1 MGTAWSPDATARIV
15 ETFLDQHALAEPDA
29 DLVRFH
35 QNAVY
40 RLPSHGLT
48 VRIYGPEDGAAKAR
62 LMIAFADFLK
72 DKDLPA
78 VRLSDRFPS
87 QPFDIGGRQ
96 VTIWDWLESDE
107 PANTAD
113 GGYHAFGA
121 ALRELHAVSGEF
133 DYPVT
138 DLDPLKKIRNRLER
152 LAAAGRLAD
161 RHLDTLEASYARTL
175 ELAPS
180 LTQSRLGAGVLH
192 GDALRKNAVQSGG
205 RMHLIDFD
213 SVCRGPLEWDIAPT
227 LVAEKRLG
235 FDAADCDAFLAGYG
249 IDRDALPDIEPAM
262 IVKQL
267 SMTVVLC
274 LKAGESDAVDAEI
287 DRRLQAW
294 NAWDFETP
302 WNAPVLG

>member
-1 MGTAWSPDATARIV
+1 MGNAWSPDATARIV
-15 ETFLDQHALAEPDA
+15 ETFLDQHGLTEPDVQ
-29 DLVRFH
+29 LVRFH

-62 LMIAFADFLK
+62 LMIAFAEFLK

-78 VRLSDRFPS
+78 VRLSDRFPD
-87 QPFDIGGRQ
+87 QPFDIDGRQ
-96 VTIWDWLESDE
+96 VTIWDWLASDD
-107 PANTAD
+107 TVD
-113 GGYHAFGA
+113 GGYRAFGK
-121 ALRELHAVSGEF
+121 ALRDLHAVSRSF
-133 DYPVT
+133 DYPIAA
-138 DLDPLKKIRNRLER
+138 LDPLKKIRNRLDR
-152 LAAAGRLAD
+152 LAAVGRLAD
-161 RHLDTLEASYARTL
+161 RHLDILEASYGRAL
-175 ELAPS
+175 ELAPG
-180 LTQSRLGAGVLH
+180 LMQPRLGAGVLH

-235 FDAADCDAFLAGYG
+235 LGTAECDAFLAGYG
-249 IDRDALPDIEPAM
+249 IDRSALPDIEPAM

-274 LKAGESDAVDAEI
+274 LKARESDAIDAEI
-287 DRRLQAW
+287 NRRLQAW
-294 NAWDFETP
+294 NAWDFGTA
-302 WNAPVLG
+302 WNSPILG

>member
-1 MGTAWSPDATARIV
+1 MGIAWSPDATARIV
-15 ETFLDQHALAEPDA
+15 ETFLDRHGLAEPNA
-29 DLVRFH
+29 ELVRFH

-40 RLPSHGLT
+40 RLPRHGLT

-62 LMIAFADFLK
+62 LMIAFAEFLK
-72 DKDLPA
+72 DQDLPA
-78 VRLSDRFPS
+78 VRLSDRFPG

-96 VTIWDWLESDE
+96 VTIWEWLDSEDS
-107 PANTAD
+107 AD

-121 ALRELHAVSGEF
+121 ALRDLHAVSGEF

-138 DLDPLKKIRNRLER
+138 DLDPLRKIRSRLDR
-152 LAAAGRLAD
+152 LAADGRLAD
-161 RHLDTLEASYARTL
+161 RHLDILEASYAQTQ
-175 ELAPS
+175 AFAS
-180 LTQSRLGAGVLH
+180 GLTQSRLGAGVLH

-235 FDAADCDAFLAGYG
+235 LGAADCDAFLAGYG
-249 IDRDALPDIEPAM
+249 IDRSALPDIEPAM

-274 LKAGESDAVDAEI
+274 LKAGESDAIDAEI

-294 NAWDFETP
+294 QAWDFETQWRSP
-302 WNAPVLG
+302 ISG

>member
-1 MGTAWSPDATARIV
+1 MGNAWSPDATAGIV
-15 ETFLDQHALAEPDA
+15 ESFLDRSGLAEPTI

-35 QNAVY
+35 QNAIY
-40 RLPSHGLT
+40 RLHSHGLT

-78 VRLSDRFPS
+78 VRLSDRFPG
-87 QPFDIGGRQ
+87 QPLDIGGRQ
-96 VTIWDWLESDE
+96 VTIWNWLESDE
-107 PANTAD
+107 STDTID
-113 GGYHAFGA
+113 GRYHAFGA
-121 ALRELHAVSGEF
+121 ALRDLHAVSSEF

-138 DLDPLKKIRNRLER
+138 DLDPLKKIRNRLDR
-152 LAAAGRLAD
+152 LAVGGRLTD
-161 RHLDTLEASYARTL
+161 RHLGILEASYARAR

-180 LTQSRLGAGVLH
+180 LTKSRLGVGVLH
-192 GDALRKNAVQSGG
+192 GDALCKNAVRSGG

-227 LVAEKRLG
+227 LVAEKRHGLG
-235 FDAADCDAFLAGYG
+235 AADCDSFLAGYG
-249 IDRDALPDIEPAM
+249 IDRSAIPDIEAAM

-274 LKAGESDAVDAEI
+274 LKAGESDAIDAEI
-287 DRRLQAW
+287 DQRLQAW
-294 NAWDFETP
+294 AEWDFETP
-302 WNAPVLG
+302 WRSPVLG

>member
-1 MGTAWSPDATARIV
+1 MGNAWSPDATARIV
-15 ETFLDQHALAEPDA
+15 EMFLGQNGLAEPNV

-40 RLPSHGLT
+40 RLPCHGLT

-62 LMIAFADFLK
+62 LMVAFAEFLK

-78 VRLSDRFPS
+78 VRLAKHFPE
-87 QPFDIGGRQ
+87 QPFDIDGQQ
-96 VTIWDWLESDE
+96 VTIWEWLDSDD
-107 PANTAD
+107 TTD
-113 GGYHAFGA
+113 GSYHAFGE
-121 ALRELHAVSGEF
+121 ALRDLHAVSSSF
-133 DYPVT
+133 DYPVA
-138 DLDPLKKIRNRLER
+138 DLDPLKKIRNRLDR
-152 LAAAGRLAD
+152 LATGGRLANQY
-161 RHLDTLEASYARTL
+161 LDILEASYARAL

-180 LTQSRLGAGVLH
+180 LTQSRLGAGILH

-213 SVCRGPLEWDIAPT
+213 SVCRGPLEWDLAPT
-227 LVAEKRLG
+227 LVAEKRLALG
-235 FDAADCDAFLAGYG
+235 AADCDAFLAGYG
-249 IDRDALPDIEPAM
+249 IDRNALPDIEPAM

-274 LKAGESDAVDAEI
+274 LKAGESDVIDANI

-294 NAWDFETP
+294 DAWDFETQ
-302 WNAPVLG
+302 WHSPVLG

>member
-1 MGTAWSPDATARIV
+1 MGNAWSPDATARIV
-15 ETFLDQHALAEPDA
+15 ETFLGQNGLAEPNI

-40 RLPSHGLT
+40 RLPCHGLT

-62 LMIAFADFLK
+62 LMVAFAEFLK

-78 VRLSDRFPS
+78 VRMSDRFPE
-87 QPFDIGGRQ
+87 QPFDIDGQQ
-96 VTIWDWLESDE
+96 VTIWEWLDSDD
-107 PANTAD
+107 TTD

-121 ALRELHAVSGEF
+121 ALRDLHAVSSKF
-133 DYPVT
+133 DYPVA
-138 DLDPLKKIRNRLER
+138 DLDPLKKIRNRLDR
-152 LAAAGRLAD
+152 LAADSRLAD
-161 RHLDTLEASYARTL
+161 RYLDILEASYARAI
-175 ELAPS
+175 ELAPG
-180 LTQSRLGAGVLH
+180 LTQSRLGAGILH

-235 FDAADCDAFLAGYG
+235 LGAADCDAFLAGYG
-249 IDRDALPDIEPAM
+249 VDRDALPDIEPAM

-274 LKAGESDAVDAEI
+274 LKAGESNAIDANI

-294 NAWDFETP
+294 DAWDFETQ
-302 WNAPVLG
+302 WHSPVLG

>member
-1 MGTAWSPDATARIV
+1 VGIAWSPDATARIV
-15 ETFLDQHALAEPDA
+15 ETFLDRHGLAEPNVN
-29 DLVRFH
+29 LVRFH

-40 RLPSHGLT
+40 RLPRHGLT

-72 DKDLPA
+72 DNDLPA
-78 VRLSDRFPS
+78 VRLSARFPG

-96 VTIWDWLESDE
+96 VTIWDWLNSDE

-121 ALRELHAVSGEF
+121 ALRDLHAVSGEF
-133 DYPVT
+133 DYPVA
-138 DLDPLKKIRNRLER
+138 DLDPLKKIRNRLDR
-152 LAAAGRLAD
+152 LAAGRRLAN
-161 RHLDTLEASYARTL
+161 RHLSILEASYARTRD
-175 ELAPS
+175 LAPG
-180 LTQSRLGAGVLH
+180 LTQSRLGVGVLH

-235 FDAADCDAFLAGYG
+235 LASADCDAFLTGYG
-249 IDRDALPDIEPAM
+249 IDRTAIPDIEPAM

-274 LKAGESDAVDAEI
+274 LKAGDSDAIDATI

-294 NAWDFETP
+294 KEWDFETR
-302 WNAPVLG
+302 WSSPVI

>member
-1 MGTAWSPDATARIV
+1 MGIAWNPDATACIV
-15 ETFLDQHALAEPDA
+15 ETFLDQYDLAESDVQ
-29 DLVRFH
+29 LIRFH

-72 DKDLPA
+72 DEGVPA
-78 VRLSDRFPS
+78 VRLSDRFPG

-96 VTIWDWLESDE
+96 ITVWDWLDSDD
-107 PANTAD
+107 TAD
-113 GGYHAFGA
+113 RGYHAFGA
-121 ALRELHAVSGEF
+121 ALRDLHAVSSAF

-138 DLDPLKKIRNRLER
+138 DLDPLKKIRNRLDR
-152 LAAAGRLAD
+152 LRTGETLSENQ
-161 RHLDTLEASYARTL
+161 LDILEASYARSH
-175 ELAPS
+175 ELSPG
-180 LTQSRLGAGVLH
+180 LTQSRLGTGVLH

-205 RMHLIDFD
+205 EMHLIDFD

-235 FDAADCDAFLAGYG
+235 LGAADCDAFLAGYG
-249 IDRDALPDIEPAM
+249 IDRSTLPDIEPAM

-274 LKAGESDAVDAEI
+274 LKAGESDGVDAEI

-294 NAWDFETP
+294 KAWDFETP
-302 WNAPVLG
+302 WNSPVLG

>member
-1 MGTAWSPDATARIV
+1 MGIAWSPDATARIV
-15 ETFLDQHALAEPDA
+15 ETFLDRHGLAEPNV

-40 RLPSHGLT
+40 RLPRHGLT
-48 VRIYGPEDGAAKAR
+48 IRIYGPEDGAAKAP
-62 LMIAFADFLK
+62 LMIAFTEFLK
-72 DKDLPA
+72 DKGLPA
-78 VRLSDRFPS
+78 VRLSDRFPG

-96 VTIWDWLESDE
+96 VTVWDWLDSDESD
-107 PANTAD
+107 
-113 GGYHAFGA
+113 GGDYHAFGA
-121 ALRELHAVSGEF
+121 ALRDLHAVSGDF
-133 DYPVT
+133 DYPVA
-138 DLDPLKKIRNRLER
+138 DLDPLKKIRNRLDR
-152 LAAAGRLAD
+152 LTAGSRLAD
-161 RHLDTLEASYARTL
+161 RHLDTLEASYARTCD
-175 ELAPS
+175 LAPG

-213 SVCRGPLEWDIAPT
+213 SVCRGPFEWDIAPT

-235 FDAADCDAFLAGYG
+235 LSAADCDAFLAGYG
-249 IDRDALPDIEPAM
+249 IDRSALPDIEAAM

-274 LKAGESDAVDAEI
+274 LKAGESNALDAEI

-294 NAWDFETP
+294 KEWSFETR
-302 WNAPVLG
+302 WSSPVI